1 VPLSLSLSRSSLL
14 HTNSPCSVPFPLL
27 DTVFAPS
34 LPPSLPSGARRY
46 TSVLNCVT
54 TILSEEGPAGFYK
67 GVLPNV
73 IKIVPNNAIRFLAY
87 ETLLP
92 IFGAQKKQK

>member
-1 VPLSLSLSRSSLL
+1 M
-14 HTNSPCSVPFPLL
+14 
-27 DTVFAPS
+27 
-34 LPPSLPSGARRY
+34 
-46 TSVLNCVT
+46 LNCVT

-92 IFGAQKKQK
+92 IVGAQKKQK